1 MYKHILIA
9 TDGSE
14 LGQKGVGQG
23 ISLARALGAKATV
36 VTVTEPFRAMGDMVF
51 SYPVT
56 EYDKAAA
63 AGAQTI
69 LGSAV
74 EIARKAGISCE
85 TLHVKDHFPAEGII
99 ETANRLGCDL
109 IVMSSHGRRG
119 ISRML
124 LGSQA
129 NKVVTLSEVPVLICR

>member
-23 ISLARALGAKATV
+23 ISLARALGARATV
-36 VTVTEPFRAMGDMVF
+36 VTVTEPFRATGEMVF
-51 SYPVT
+51 SYPVA
-56 EYDKAAA
+56 EYEKAAA
-63 AGAQTI
+63 SSAQAV
-69 LGSAV
+69 LGGAV

-129 NKVVTLSEVPVLICR
+129 NKVVTLSDVPVLICR